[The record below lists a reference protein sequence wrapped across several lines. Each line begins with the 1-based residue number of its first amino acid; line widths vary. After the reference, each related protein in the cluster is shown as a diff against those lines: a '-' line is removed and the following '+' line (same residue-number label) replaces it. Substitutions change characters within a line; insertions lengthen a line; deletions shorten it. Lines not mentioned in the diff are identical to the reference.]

1 MSVNDLSLT
10 IPETRTPAAYRWSR
24 VAYERVVNVGGFPPE
39 ARLELLDGEIIDMSP
54 QKSQHAAACDLAEA
68 ALRTCDFGAAYVR
81 IQKPLALD
89 DTSEPEPDLAVVPG
103 TPRDYADAHPGQALL
118 IVEVADSSLGYD
130 RTRKA
135 GAYARNGVPEYWV
148 INLRERVLEVRLAPA
163 GGVYTQ
169 LQRLSADEQV
179 APIAAPG
186 CRIAVR
192 ALLP

>member
-1 MSVNDLSLT
+1 
-10 IPETRTPAAYRWSR
+10 
-24 VAYERVVNVGGFPPE
+24 
-39 ARLELLDGEIIDMSP
+39 LDGEIIDMSP

-81 IQKPLALD
+81 TQKPLALD
-89 DTSEPEPDLAVVPG
+89 DRSEPEPDLAVVPG
-103 TPRDYADAHPGQALL
+103 TPRDYADAHPDHALL

-135 GAYARNGVPEYWV
+135 GAYARNGVPEYWI
-148 INLRERVLEVRLAPA
+148 INLRERVLEVRRGPID
-163 GGVYTQ
+163 GVYSEH
-169 LQRLSADEQV
+169 QRLPADGQV

-186 CRIAVR
+186 CRIAVQ